1 MTWLVAHMWIA
12 LAGAAL
18 VALLLGWSLRGM
30 LLIGRLRRA
39 EVDRDVT
46 KVELGEARDE
56 IERLFAAQRKL
67 LAGQGGAQAFEA
79 AQVSPQ
85 ADPALEQQLAET
97 LSALRMARDELD
109 ALKAAPPVLAPAPE
123 LAAVPAI
130 DGAAML
136 RTKELEDQ
144 VAALEA
150 DLARAQAALV
160 AAEVARAEAVAA
172 AAVPATP
179 AQQTEAPPPVAEAD
193 PKLAWK
199 ASYLA
204 LRVKALE
211 NEVAAKPVLPV
222 LVAAAPVI
230 EEAAPVV
237 AEPVTAAA
245 PPADEEPVEEELAR
259 LRWRN
264 RYLEG
269 RLAYFEGDQ
278 ESVADEI
285 AEEDAEAI
293 AELERELEPE
303 SAGEAEP
310 AEAAGT
316 YDDYDDAAEDY
327 EGEEEDGFEDE
338 DEDEGAFAAK
348 TILGRLE
355 EEDALA
361 DAGEAESVVPARPLA
376 LERPVEGAPD
386 DLTLIGGIGPR
397 IQEVLNSLGIFHFDQ
412 IADWSP
418 ENIAWIDEY
427 LNFSGR
433 VKREGWVEQAAILV
447 GEAADI

>member
-30 LLIGRLRRA
+30 MLMGRLRRA

-67 LAGQGGAQAFEA
+67 LAGQGGAPAFEA

-97 LSALRMARDELD
+97 LTALRLAREELD

-123 LAAVPAI
+123 MAAVPSV
-130 DGAAML
+130 DGAAMV
-136 RTKELEDQ
+136 RTKELEDR

-150 DLARAQAALV
+150 DLAEARRALTD
-160 AAEVARAEAVAA
+160 AELARAEAVAA
-172 AAVPATP
+172 AAAVP
-179 AQQTEAPPPVAEAD
+179 ESAPVEVEVPLAAETD
-193 PKLAWK
+193 PKLVWK

-211 NEVAAKPVLPV
+211 NEVAAQPVASTAPV
-222 LVAAAPVI
+222 PAAEDVTPAAAPSAP
-230 EEAAPVV
+230 EAPKG
-237 AEPVTAAA
+237 
-245 PPADEEPVEEELAR
+245 DEESPEEELAR

-278 ESVADEI
+278 DSVADEI
-285 AEEDAEAI
+285 AAEDDAA
-293 AELERELEPE
+293 ADLDLEPE
-303 SAGEAEP
+303 AQAEVEIEDEPHEA
-310 AEAAGT
+310 
-316 YDDYDDAAEDY
+316 DDAFDELEEYPGED
-327 EGEEEDGFEDE
+327 EGDEDGFEDE
-338 DEDEGAFAAK
+338 DADEGAFAAE

-361 DAGEAESVVPARPLA
+361 DAGEADDVVPARPLA

-427 LNFSGR
+427 LHFNGR

-447 GEAADI
+447 GEGAEP

>member
-79 AQVSPQ
+79 TQVSPQ

-123 LAAVPAI
+123 MAAVPAI
-130 DGAAML
+130 DGAAVL
-136 RTKELEDQ
+136 RTRELEDR

-150 DLARAQAALV
+150 DLAQAQAGLA

-172 AAVPATP
+172 AAVPAMP
-179 AQQTEAPPPVAEAD
+179 AQTEAPPVAEPD

-237 AEPVTAAA
+237 AEPVTPAA

-285 AEEDAEAI
+285 AGEDAEAI

-303 SAGEAEP
+303 SAGEAGP
-310 AEAAGT
+310 AEAAEA

-327 EGEEEDGFEDE
+327 ESEEEDGFEDE
-338 DEDEGAFAAK
+338 DEDEGAFAAE

-427 LNFSGR
+427 LHFSGR

>member
-30 LLIGRLRRA
+30 LLTGRLRRA

-46 KVELGEARDE
+46 KVELSEARDE

-97 LSALRMARDELD
+97 LSALRLAREELD

-123 LAAVPAI
+123 MAALPAI
-130 DGAAML
+130 DGAVML
-136 RTKELEDQ
+136 RTKELEAQ
-144 VAALEA
+144 VAGLEA
-150 DLARAQAALV
+150 ALAEARRALSD
-160 AAEVARAEAVAA
+160 AEVARAEAVAA
-172 AAVPATP
+172 AAAVPAP
-179 AQQTEAPPPVAEAD
+179 VQTEAAPTAEAD

-199 ASYLA
+199 VSYLA

-211 NEVAAKPVLPV
+211 NEVAAQPAL
-222 LVAAAPVI
+222 AAAPAVI
-230 EEAAPVV
+230 EEPAP
-237 AEPVTAAA
+237 AAA
-245 PPADEEPVEEELAR
+245 PSAPEAPKADEESPEEELAR

-278 ESVADEI
+278 ESVAGEI
-285 AEEDAEAI
+285 AAEDEEAAS
-293 AELERELEPE
+293 LELEPE
-303 SAGEAEP
+303 TEDETGEALD
-310 AEAAGT
+310 EADEAFDELEDFAK
-316 YDDYDDAAEDY
+316 DDDGDDD
-327 EGEEEDGFEDE
+327 DFEDE
-338 DEDEGAFAAK
+338 DEEEDEGAFAAEA
-348 TILGRLE
+348 ILGRLE
-355 EEDALA
+355 EDDALA
-361 DAGEAESVVPARPLA
+361 DAGEAASVVPARPLA

-397 IQEVLNSLGIFHFDQ
+397 IQEVLNSLGIYHFDQ

-418 ENIAWIDEY
+418 ENIAWIDDY
-427 LNFSGR
+427 LHFNGR

-447 GEAADI
+447 GEGAEP

>member
-30 LLIGRLRRA
+30 LLTGRLRRA

-46 KVELGEARDE
+46 KVELSEARDE

-97 LSALRMARDELD
+97 LSALRAARDELD

-123 LAAVPAI
+123 MAAVPVI

-136 RTKELEDQ
+136 RTQELEEQ
-144 VAALEA
+144 VARLEA
-150 DLARAQAALV
+150 ELVEARRALTE
-160 AAEVARAEAVAA
+160 AEVARAEAVAA
-172 AAVPATP
+172 AAAVPAP
-179 AQQTEAPPPVAEAD
+179 VQAEAPPTAEAD
-193 PKLAWK
+193 PKLAWRV
-199 ASYLA
+199 SYLA

-211 NEVAAKPVLPV
+211 NEVAAQP
-222 LVAAAPVI
+222 AAAPKV
-230 EEAAPVV
+230 EEAAPVAAAIAP
-237 AEPVTAAA
+237 AEPKAH
-245 PPADEEPVEEELAR
+245 EESPEEELAR

-285 AEEDAEAI
+285 AAQDEEIASEAFDG
-293 AELERELEPE
+293 ETEYET
-303 SAGEAEP
+303 GEAP
-310 AEAAGT
+310 DEA
-316 YDDYDDAAEDY
+316 YDDLENVSGDDD
-327 EGEEEDGFEDE
+327 EDE
-338 DEDEGAFAAK
+338 EEDEGAFAAEA
-348 TILGRLE
+348 ILGRLE

-361 DAGEAESVVPARPLA
+361 DAGEAADVVPARPLA

-397 IQEVLNSLGIFHFDQ
+397 IQEVLNSLGIYHFDQ

-418 ENIAWIDEY
+418 ENIAWIDDY
-427 LNFSGR
+427 LHFNGR

-447 GEAADI
+447 GEGAEP